1 MPAGMGIL
9 LVLNLISL
17 ILGIIGLVGLFS
29 YSGGYVYGAASVNI
43 VSMIILLGESILI
56 IMWMA
61 SKDRAV
67 DRLLLVRAMRIGM
80 VGSILGVIY
89 SIIILTNMP
98 KNTGADGS
106 QLAMSTVISAALNF
120 LLYLWWHNSAV
131 QFHQEKVKVERG
143 A

>member
-89 SIIILTNMP
+89 SIIILTNMHILLV
-98 KNTGADGS
+98 D
-106 QLAMSTVISAALNF
+106 LISVHLIP
-120 LLYLWWHNSAV
+120 
-131 QFHQEKVKVERG
+131 
-143 A
+143 